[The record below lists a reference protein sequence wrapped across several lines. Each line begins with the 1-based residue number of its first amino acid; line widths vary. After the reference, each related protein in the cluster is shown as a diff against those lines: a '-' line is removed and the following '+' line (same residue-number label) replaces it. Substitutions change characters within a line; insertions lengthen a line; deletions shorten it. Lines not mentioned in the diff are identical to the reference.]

1 MFEYGASA
9 SERPLQTEE
18 EASDDGEE
26 YGSSSKRQFAKH
38 PDEDD
43 ESSEFQEDDESEESE
58 DSFGGSDDDDDDDS
72 DYGKQRSS
80 RKKRKI
86 STRGI
91 VHTRSQR
98 QTKKPASNVENED
111 LKVSS
116 EGVISPKGNLDPE
129 KREESSSAKQAYSN
143 RGERLSVSD
152 FSGEIMFYGI
162 QL

>member
-1 MFEYGASA
+1 MSGRSSRACS
-9 SERPLQTEE
+9 SMGRQRLKDLLKTEE

-43 ESSEFQEDDESEESE
+43 ESSEFQEDDESVESE
-58 DSFGGSDDDDDDDS
+58 DAFGGSDDDDDDDS

-86 STRGI
+86 TTRGI

-129 KREESSSAKQAYSN
+129 KREESSSAK
-143 RGERLSVSD
+143 
-152 FSGEIMFYGI
+152 
-162 QL
+162 